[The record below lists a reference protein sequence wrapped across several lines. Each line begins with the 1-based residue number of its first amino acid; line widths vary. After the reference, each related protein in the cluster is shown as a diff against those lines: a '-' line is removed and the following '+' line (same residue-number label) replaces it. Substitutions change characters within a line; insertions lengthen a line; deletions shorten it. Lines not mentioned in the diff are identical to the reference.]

1 MNKRLTK
8 GEKKIFGV
16 CSGLADYFEMDPS
29 IVRLIFLVMLLVFGT
44 GVLLY
49 LILAIILPE
58 KSVT

>member
-16 CSGLADYFEMDPS
+16 CSGLADYFEVDPS